1 MAPWVAYHSFG
12 HPYTAR
18 AHLTEQFQCMA
29 KDGDGLLITLTFSG
43 FSDFLLCW
51 VCQIPCKAFNE
62 ILMLPQHNALVETH
76 SFSTGLGRCLIIM
89 NATGD

>member
-1 MAPWVAYHSFG
+1 MALWVAYHSFG

-51 VCQIPCKAFNE
+51 ETFNE